1 MSLMEKKP
9 AGVSGG
15 LGGWLRKSLHGC
27 VEMKH
32 FLSLVVD
39 GEKGNVPMG
48 LGHFGVGEG
57 KGLLERV
64 EPLGADAEDGEEFD
78 GVGVHGVVR
87 LVDGANLPRLMIS
100 ATHFSCGRTIVLQA
114 LI

>member
-1 MSLMEKKP
+1 MGKKP
-9 AGVSGG
+9 AVVSGG

-32 FLSLVVD
+32 FLSFVID
-39 GEKGNVPMG
+39 GQKGNVPVRF
-48 LGHFGVGEG
+48 GHFGMSESESV
-57 KGLLERV
+57 LERV

-87 LVDGANLPRLMIS
+87 LVDGANLTRRMIS
-100 ATHFSCGRTIVLQA
+100 ARLFS
-114 LI
+114 